1 MPQPFPLTETRKTT
15 SLKISKILTM
25 GPDNPEGPALPTSP
39 YKIIKLLFNRDGGGG
54 GRGTGIDATLT
65 LKK

>member
-1 MPQPFPLTETRKTT
+1 
-15 SLKISKILTM
+15 M